1 MAFSMQDLM
10 AGLPGSQPI
19 NPLSPTVNP
28 LINPQMDRKQL
39 AGDVATNKAAIKSD
53 KNQKLGM
60 MLYALGGALRGDKD
74 FVQNTLALQQM
85 QEGKKKQEETR
96 AALKKWSA
104 DNKDMLPPEMISLY
118 NALPDDKKMDL
129 ATSFITA
136 KPTKGPSSY
145 EEYIRTDDTPTTEEY
160 SVFLQQQ
167 KAAGA
172 TKIDFGEKGFET
184 LGPKK
189 YEERLDLASSAQVSN
204 VNLDN
209 LENIINQGLETGF
222 GAEIGLS
229 LNRIGQ
235 LISGPEYK
243 AGEIAGAESFAAGA
257 NKLIL
262 PLVKELGVNPTD
274 KDLDFVI
281 KGSPELSKSVEG
293 NKLMLKALKLS
304 NARAIDQHNFDNSF
318 YGNPQNKGKTE
329 VDRNIAF
336 QIHMA
341 ENPQIYSSEPLI
353 QEYNALLER
362 EAIRK
367 LTDKDFVSTQG
378 VELPEI
384 YK

>member
-28 LINPQMDRKQL
+28 LINPQIDRKQL

>member
-1 MAFSMQDLM
+1 MQDLM
-10 AGLPGSQPI
+10 AGLPGSQPT

-28 LINPQMDRKQL
+28 LINFQIDRKQL

>member
-1 MAFSMQDLM
+1 MAFGDILKAFNQSGGQPGAVQPMQ
-10 AGLPGSQPI
+10 SPI
-19 NPLSPTVNP
+19 GMPP
-28 LINPQMDRKQL
+28 ID
-39 AGDVATNKAAIKSD
+39 DKAS
-53 KNQKLGM
+53 KNQKLGL
-60 MLYALGGALRGDKD
+60 MLYALGGALKGDKN
-74 FVQNTLALQQM
+74 FVQNTMALQQM

-229 LNRIGQ
+229 LNRVGQ

-362 EAIRK
+362 EAARK

-384 YK
+384 YKQ

>member
-10 AGLPGSQPI
+10 ASLPGSQPI

-28 LINPQMDRKQL
+28 LINPQIDRKQL

-229 LNRIGQ
+229 LNRVGQ